1 MLYKK
6 KIDST
11 SLHLLYY
18 ANKNTLIMAMN
29 VDVISQRIEVL
40 EKQMA
45 ALLDDTNTPK
55 NSHDK
60 SKKTKKTPKDT
71 AEPKTTKRRLSG
83 YLVFSKAMR
92 DEVKKDLFGD
102 EKPNNS
108 KIMTE
113 LGRRWKELNDEERD
127 KWNAKALEASTD
139 DT

>member
-1 MLYKK
+1 
-6 KIDST
+6 
-11 SLHLLYY
+11 
-18 ANKNTLIMAMN
+18 MAMN

-55 NSHDK
+55 NSDDK
-60 SKKTKKTPKDT
+60 PKKTKKAAKDT
-71 AEPKTTKRRLSG
+71 TEPKTTKRRLSG

-113 LGRRWKELNDEERD
+113 LGKRWKELNDEDRA
-127 KWNAKALEASTD
+127 KWNAKALEVSTD